1 MPVQFQCRCGKQCDA
16 KTALYIC
23 PCGREWITKDDAPVL
38 NNPHLFP
45 EKVEKPVEQKPAEPL
60 PKEPASYPVAI
71 FAAVPASAAAGKLI
85 GFLVLKFTYDLILLY
100 PAAIGFGIL
109 AAFKL
114 GRIDP
119 PPKLRA
125 AFAVA
130 GIIFGLG
137 VKYDVLYTRM
147 SDELEAE
154 GRKQI
159 QQLRDEIQKDIYNI
173 EHPPRPASL
182 PDDVELVVT
191 PEDERF
197 RLSQIE
203 ALRAELRQHEER
215 INANYRGYTFLR
227 GLGDLMLGPQS
238 ITSPRQRRIVGGQ
251 EVTTVGFG
259 IPGFVYALFEIALVV
274 AIVFGK
280 YYVKIDRKAAGANSK
295 T

>member
-1 MPVQFQCRCGKQCDA
+1 MPIQFQCKCGKQCDA
-16 KTALYIC
+16 KTSLYIC
-23 PCGREWITKDDAPVL
+23 PCGREWIIKDAAPVL

-45 EKVEKPVEQKPAEPL
+45 DKVETPVEQKPAEPL
-60 PKEPASYPVAI
+60 PKKPASYPVAI
-71 FAAVPASAAAGKLI
+71 CAAALASAAAGTSI

-100 PAAIGFGIL
+100 PASIGFGIL

-114 GRIDP
+114 GRMDP

-125 AFAVA
+125 AFAAA
-130 GIIFGLG
+130 GILIGLG
-137 VKYDVLYTRM
+137 AKYYVTYTRL

-154 GRKQI
+154 GRKQM

-191 PEDERF
+191 PEDEQF
-197 RLSQIE
+197 RRGQIE
-203 ALRAELRQHEER
+203 ALRTELRQHEER
-215 INANYRGYTFLR
+215 ISANYHDYTFLR
-227 GLGDLMLGPQS
+227 GLGDLMLGAQS

-259 IPGFVYALFEIALVV
+259 IPGFVYALFEIAVVV

-280 YYVKIDRKAAGANSK
+280 YYVKIDRKSAGANSK